1 MKRRLS
7 GQTGSEYMLVIS
19 AVVIAVVGSS
29 FVFVPQFRDG
39 TKVLGSN
46 VRHVLST
53 GSFAGLGLANAT
65 VHDAPTGSGFDEGG
79 DDNANDGTSQQV
91 AEMLSAVPFLD
102 GIAESVK
109 ADIQKSQ
116 LDAQMEDGGAPP
128 TGIDGNVCGIWAIS
142 YIMNT
147 IGAEGGDMATLME
160 MAKSGAGILISD
172 DYRIDRLGMKLL
184 ADKAGLDYDATQG
197 KDFPESKSWLDTE
210 LAGGKKPAVLVT
222 KDGKPHW
229 MVATGTIK
237 NSEGAVTGY
246 TFQDSTTDDQQTMT
260 SQEFQDSWAQQG
272 NEGLSFGKGNPA
284 VASK

>member
-29 FVFVPQFRDG
+29 FVFVPKFRDG

-65 VHDAPTGSGFDEGG
+65 VHDAPTGGGFDEGG
-79 DDNANDGTSQQV
+79 VTDGNNGTSQQV
-91 AEMLSAVPFLD
+91 AEILNSIPFMD
-102 GIAESVK
+102 GIADSVK
-109 ADIQKSQ
+109 AEIQKNQ
-116 LDAQMEDGGAPP
+116 LEAQKENGGKPP
-128 TGIDGNVCGIWAIS
+128 TGIDGNVCGIWALS
-142 YIMNT
+142 YIMNA
-147 IGAEGGDMATLME
+147 IGAQGGDMATLMDL
-160 MAKSGAGILISD
+160 AKAGGGILISD
-172 DYRIDRLGMKLL
+172 DFRIDRFGMKLL
-184 ADKAGLDYDATQG
+184 ADAAGLEYDYTQT
-197 KDFPESKSWLDTE
+197 KDFPESKAWLDKE
-210 LAGGKKPAVLVT
+210 IASGKQPAVLVT

-237 NSEGAVTGY
+237 NAEGAITGY
-246 TFQDSTTDDQQTMT
+246 TFQDSTTDQQQTMT
-260 SQEFQDSWAQQG
+260 AAEFQKSWAEQG